1 MFDFDVLGISEAD
14 SSHANEVF
22 ALGTVHLG
30 ARLAEVP
37 RAPAVALAPEVS
49 VGGAIEA
56 LRLAKRS
63 AAVVVRQQ
71 RPIGIVTDHDL
82 LTPPDTGREPRD
94 LPLVTVMTACREPL
108 RATDTVGVALRR
120 MCALRLWHL
129 PLVSGDGLLLGA
141 IDIADLTLWLR
152 DRMTLLSV
160 DAALGTGWTPEA
172 TSPPSES

>member
-14 SSHANEVF
+14 SPHANDVL

-37 RAPAVALAPEVS
+37 RTPAVALAPEVT
-49 VGGAIEA
+49 VGAAIEA
-56 LRLAKRS
+56 LRRANRS

-108 RATDTVGVALRR
+108 RATDTVGAAFRR

-129 PLVSGDGLLLGA
+129 PLVCGDGLLLGS
-141 IDIADLTLWLR
+141 IDIADLSLWLR
-152 DRMTLLSV
+152 DRMTMLSV
-160 DAALGTGWTPEA
+160 DAALGMGWTPEA
-172 TSPPSES
+172 PSLPIEG